1 MPINKII
8 LANIE
13 IIVKKEELP
22 SVESDRWWN
31 IAALKQ
37 VKTPTTLN
45 DVIVYKLFAAPKL
58 ED

>member
-1 MPINKII
+1 MV
-8 LANIE
+8 NIE
-13 IIVKKEELP
+13 IIVNKEETT
-22 SVESDRWWN
+22 SVETERWWN

-45 DVIVYKLFAAPKL
+45 DVIVYKLFSAPKL